1 MISKPPSASAASKKL
16 LLDLRYKVNKNARSS
31 QVAGGDVL
39 HETTIQKHFEIYMPE
54 AQPTKRDDY
63 LCSAFGIKHLTK
75 GKNSSKVYIT
85 GFNVP
90 ANSSKVGHVGIV
102 RCNEALI
109 GEGEVYHCQDP
120 DDICGSPSKAPA
132 LLYDWGK
139 DAGPFSLPT
148 NVGFEVDADKDHI
161 VMQVHYKVPLD
172 FTDTTHAAMS
182 YTENKPKYN
191 AGMMLLHKGQFSVPA
206 GDSNV
211 HAEINCMKV
220 CLKASYSIF
229 LKIYLEI

>member
-1 MISKPPSASAASKKL
+1 MKREGIKK
-16 LLDLRYKVNKNARSS
+16 N
-31 QVAGGDVL
+31 
-39 HETTIQKHFEIYMPE
+39 FEIYMPE

-63 LCSAFGIKHLTK
+63 LCSAFGIKHLTE

-102 RCNEALI
+102 RCNEAFI
-109 GEGEVYHCQDP
+109 SEGEVYHCQDP

-139 DAGPFSLPT
+139 DARPFSLPT
-148 NVGFEVDADKDHI
+148 NAGFEVDADKDQI

-191 AGMMLLHKGQFSVPA
+191 AGMMLLQKGQFSIPA
-206 GDSNV
+206 GDINV

-220 CLKASYSIF
+220 CLEAIHSY
-229 LKIYLEI
+229 LA